1 MYYIYGFLL
10 IPAAVASLL
19 ALKTFQMAKGRK
31 KGEDL
36 LQSLKLEKIRDFGSV
51 NKLSILP
58 LIDYYAKNS
67 DYSTEE
73 GASFFIE
80 ADDKRILFDVGFNK
94 RNEHPSPL
102 LKNMNLEGIDP
113 AGSDMIFISHLHRDN
128 LGGTEYEG
136 KREFSLSAGDV
147 KLKNIPVYAPDM
159 VSPSKYNPGPQV
171 KVVAEPEVLAQGVA
185 SIGVHP
191 RSLFLIGYTL
201 EHSMVVNL
209 KGKGLVIIIGCG
221 HQGIEAILD
230 RVTMIFDE
238 PVYAIIGGLH
248 FPVNG
253 GRVMAG
259 PFNMQNIVGVDSKP
273 WKGIVESHVESAIEK
288 IKSFNPQIIAISA
301 HDSSDW
307 AIDKFKSE
315 FGDKYREIIVGE
327 RIDL

>member
-1 MYYIYGFLL
+1 MYYFFGFLL
-10 IPAAVASLL
+10 FPAAVVSLL

-31 KGEDL
+31 KGENL
-36 LQSLKLEKIRDFGSV
+36 LLSLKLDKISAFGSV
-51 NKLSILP
+51 SKLSILP

-94 RNEHPSPL
+94 KNEHPSPL
-102 LKNMNLEGIDP
+102 LKNMALHGIDP
-113 AGSDMIFISHLHRDN
+113 ADSDMIFISHLHRDH
-128 LGGTEYEG
+128 LGGTEYER

-147 KLKNIPVYAPDM
+147 KLKNIPVYAPDN
-159 VSPSKYNPGPQV
+159 VSPSQHNPGPQV
-171 KVVAEPEVLAQGVA
+171 KVIAEPEVLAEGIA
-185 SIGVHP
+185 TIGIHP

-201 EHSMVVNL
+201 EHSMVVSL

-230 RVTMIFDE
+230 RVTMIFNE

-259 PFNMQNIVGVDSKP
+259 PFNMQNIVGVDTRP
-273 WKGIVESHVESAIEK
+273 WKGIDESHVESAIEK

-307 AIDKFKSE
+307 AIDKFKTE
-315 FGDKYREIIVGE
+315 FGDKYRKIIVGE
-327 RIDL
+327 RIEL

>member
-10 IPAAVASLL
+10 LPAAFVSLL
-19 ALKTFQMAKGRK
+19 ALKTFQMVKGRK

-36 LQSLKLEKIRDFGSV
+36 LLSLKLEKISDFGSV

-80 ADDKRILFDVGFNK
+80 ADDNKILFDVGLNK

-102 LKNMNLEGIDP
+102 LKNMILEGIDP
-113 AGSDMIFISHLHRDN
+113 GAADMIFISHLHRDH
-128 LGGTEYEG
+128 LGGTEYEK

-147 KLKNIPVYAPDM
+147 KLKNIPVYAPDS
-159 VSPSKYNPGPQV
+159 VSPSKNNPGPLV
-171 KVVAEPEVLAQGVA
+171 KVIAEPEVLDKGIA

-201 EHSMVVNL
+201 EHSMVINL

-221 HQGIEAILD
+221 HQGIEAILE
-230 RVTMIFDE
+230 RVEMIFNE

-259 PFNMQNIVGVDSKP
+259 PFNMQNIVGVDSRP

-288 IKSFNPQIIAISA
+288 IKSYNPQIVAISA

-307 AIDKFKSE
+307 AIEKFKAE
-315 FGDKYREIIVGE
+315 FGDRYREIIVGE
-327 RIDL
+327 RIEL